1 MRSDKYGFFKQILHN
16 RPFNSGKG
24 RPLASSKLFSF
35 QNNAVRKLYRKDLI
49 EFDGIK
55 SLNYELYKARENKII
70 ALLFLTDFNDFH
82 VNCDTRLN
90 KPSKNNTAAA
100 EAAFFRGISEKAVK
114 RIPVDLRV
122 YVPEKLKVVVNG
134 LTNYEFLIN
143 STTS

>member
-1 MRSDKYGFFKQILHN
+1 MNCIKR
-16 RPFNSGKG
+16 
-24 RPLASSKLFSF
+24 
-35 QNNAVRKLYRKDLI
+35 VRR
-49 EFDGIK
+49 
-55 SLNYELYKARENKII
+55 KII

-90 KPSKNNTAAA
+90 KPYTAAT
-100 EAAFFRGISEKAVK
+100 EAAYFRGISEKAVK

>member
-1 MRSDKYGFFKQILHN
+1 M
-16 RPFNSGKG
+16 
-24 RPLASSKLFSF
+24 
-35 QNNAVRKLYRKDLI
+35 
-49 EFDGIK
+49 
-55 SLNYELYKARENKII
+55 

-90 KPSKNNTAAA
+90 KPVIELNSTT
-100 EAAFFRGISEKAVK
+100 AAFFRGISEKAVK

-122 YVPEKLKVVVNG
+122 FVPEKLKVVVNG